1 MSQRRVIQGF
11 MPGLANGFREDD
23 VMMIS
28 LPLYH
33 SSALLVGVSSVI
45 ITGEKN

>member
-1 MSQRRVIQGF
+1 MSQRRLIQGF
-11 MPGLANGFREDD
+11 MATETNKFRADD

-33 SSALLVGVSSVI
+33 SSALIVGVSSVI
-45 ITGEKN
+45 TSGE